1 LSLDSDEKRLLIVL
15 MPIFAKASELGIISD
30 KGRKLKA
37 RDLQNASCFSIM
49 SVPVA
54 NFRKKRFSD
63 WQRVRMQIRLAQH
76 SQFMKLS
83 LSLAVLTA
91 FFISSCSEEP
101 PPRPARHRV
110 ASYPPTGTAEY
121 PPSQQPFNPN
131 GPVQPQA
138 APREES
144 AASPVPT
151 AAPPT
156 KVAKGDYPYG
166 IPVPGKP
173 HLVESPFSPGKYVD
187 VEGFPPGTEVK
198 DPYTDKIF
206 LVP

>member
-1 LSLDSDEKRLLIVL
+1 
-15 MPIFAKASELGIISD
+15 MPI
-30 KGRKLKA
+30 
-37 RDLQNASCFSIM
+37 
-49 SVPVA
+49 
-54 NFRKKRFSD
+54 
-63 WQRVRMQIRLAQH
+63 RLTQH
-76 SQFMKLS
+76 SQFMKLP
-83 LSLAVLTA
+83 LSLVLLIA

-101 PPRPARHRV
+101 PPQPARHRA
-110 ASYPPTGTAEY
+110 ASYPPPGTAEY

-131 GPVQPQA
+131 GPVQPQG

-151 AAPPT
+151 AAPT

>member
-1 LSLDSDEKRLLIVL
+1 MRLDADT
-15 MPIFAKASELGIISD
+15 
-30 KGRKLKA
+30 
-37 RDLQNASCFSIM
+37 FS
-49 SVPVA
+49 
-54 NFRKKRFSD
+54 
-63 WQRVRMQIRLAQH
+63 QH
-76 SQFMKLS
+76 SRFMKFS
-83 LSLAVLTA
+83 LSLTLLVA
-91 FFISSCSEEP
+91 FFLSSCSEEP
-101 PPRPARHRV
+101 PPPQRTPHRV
-110 ASYPPTGTAEY
+110 ANYPPPQTEEY
-121 PPSQQPFNPN
+121 PPQQQPFNPN
-131 GPVQPQA
+131 GPVQPQGT
-138 APREES
+138 PREAG

-151 AAPPT
+151 AAPT